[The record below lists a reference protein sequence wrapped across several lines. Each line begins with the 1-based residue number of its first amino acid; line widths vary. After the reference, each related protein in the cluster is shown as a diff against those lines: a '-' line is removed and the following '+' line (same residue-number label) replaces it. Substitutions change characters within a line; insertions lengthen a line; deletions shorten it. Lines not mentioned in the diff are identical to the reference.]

1 MKSIM
6 STRGGRRS
14 TTWKPGWKSGK
25 TKVIRIPEV
34 FAPKLY
40 EIARHLD
47 EGDDCL
53 LQDKTT
59 CHVTDNREDAITILK
74 ESLLLPANKGGAI
87 KKEIKRVIKLLEK

>member
-1 MKSIM
+1 M

-14 TTWKPGWKSGK
+14 TTWKPGWSSGT

-34 FAPKLY
+34 FASKLY

-47 EGDDCL
+47 EGGECL
-53 LQDKTT
+53 LQDKTI
-59 CHVTDNREDAITILK
+59 CHVTDNREEAITILK

-87 KKEIKRVIKLLEK
+87 KKEIKRAIKLLEK

>member
-1 MKSIM
+1 M
-6 STRGGRRS
+6 STRGGHRS
-14 TTWKPGWKSGK
+14 TTWKPGWRSGT

-34 FAPKLY
+34 FAMKLY

-47 EGDDCL
+47 EGGKCL

-59 CHVTDNREDAITILK
+59 CHVTGNVENAITILK

-87 KKEIKRVIKLLEK
+87 KKEIKRAIKLLEK

>member
-1 MKSIM
+1 M
-6 STRGGRRS
+6 STRGGYRS

-25 TKVIRIPEV
+25 TKVIRIPET
-34 FAPKLY
+34 FSTKLY

-47 EGDDCL
+47 KGGDCL

-59 CHVTDNREDAITILK
+59 CHVTDNRGEAIIILK

-87 KKEIKRVIKLLEK
+87 KKEIKRAIKLLEK